1 MTTNTAIDYTKLADT
16 AAKTYTTSR
25 DARSRAIANLAVV
38 DSDRRGYQDI
48 ITADGH
54 IDVPLFAVWFTQDEK
69 EEIAQRT
76 VEYYRA
82 ANKFEEYTRGT
93 MHYFEDAMVASTAL
107 ALIAEVHR
115 LIHQDSDM
123 GALLRELRDS
133 EEGQELAVYPDFS
146 KMFSF
151 VANFECRVNSAK
163 EALLDSASDTL
174 RKAMAPYNG
183 DAVTLMLI
191 RFFRRDTDEHGNLVY
206 DNHYFNLRNLPT
218 LHDVERNNNM
228 RASES
233 KLCTYDTE
241 LTTGNYVEARERLSD
256 SISRATKNM
265 QERIKN
271 GLGTLGNYKKT
282 DTQRERTRHHDRHH
296 RHPRPRPT
304 HRPPDKLGCGPRS
317 ERHAVVASLRGAQ
330 DHREGRV
337 DQRRAHRRSILH
349 CPHPISR
356 SDHRVR
362 LEEAGLR
369 RGTAQARQDLHRAHR
384 PAQPPHHAGA
394 RTRRSPP

>member
-1 MTTNTAIDYTKLADT
+1 MTANTIDYAKLADD
-16 AAKTYTTSR
+16 AADTYTSAR
-25 DARSRAIANLAVV
+25 DALNHAAANLAVV
-38 DSDRRGYQDI
+38 EGDRRGYQDI

-54 IDVPLFAVWFTQDEK
+54 IDVPLFAAWFTQDEK
-69 EEIAQRT
+69 DEIAQRASA
-76 VEYYRA
+76 YYMA

-93 MHYFEDAMVASTAL
+93 MRYFEDAMAASTTL
-107 ALIAEVHR
+107 ALITEVHR
-115 LIHQDSDM
+115 LTHQEDEA

-151 VANFECRVNSAK
+151 VECRVNSAK

-191 RFFRRDTDEHGNLVY
+191 RFFKRDTDEHGNLVY

-218 LHDVERNNNM
+218 VHDVERNNNM

-271 GLGTLGNYKKT
+271 
-282 DTQRERTRHHDRHH
+282 
-296 RHPRPRPT
+296 
-304 HRPPDKLGCGPRS
+304 
-317 ERHAVVASLRGAQ
+317 A
-330 DHREGRV
+330 
-337 DQRRAHRRSILH
+337 
-349 CPHPISR
+349 
-356 SDHRVR
+356 
-362 LEEAGLR
+362 
-369 RGTAQARQDLHRAHR
+369 
-384 PAQPPHHAGA
+384 
-394 RTRRSPP
+394 

>member
-1 MTTNTAIDYTKLADT
+1 MTTNTTIDYTKLADT
-16 AAKTYTTSR
+16 AAETYTTSR
-25 DARSRAIANLAVV
+25 DARSRAAANLAVV
-38 DSDRRGYQDI
+38 DSDRRSYQDI

-54 IDVPLFAVWFTQDEK
+54 IDVPLFAAWFTQDEK
-69 EEIAQRT
+69 DEIAQRASA
-76 VEYYRA
+76 YYRA
-82 ANKFEEYTRGT
+82 ANKFEEYARGT
-93 MHYFEDAMVASTAL
+93 MRYFEDAMVASTTL

-115 LIHQDSDM
+115 LVHQDSDM

-191 RFFRRDTDEHGNLVY
+191 RFFKRDTDEHGNLVY

-218 LHDVERNNNM
+218 VHDVERNNNM

-271 GLGTLGNYKKT
+271 
-282 DTQRERTRHHDRHH
+282 
-296 RHPRPRPT
+296 
-304 HRPPDKLGCGPRS
+304 
-317 ERHAVVASLRGAQ
+317 A
-330 DHREGRV
+330 
-337 DQRRAHRRSILH
+337 
-349 CPHPISR
+349 
-356 SDHRVR
+356 
-362 LEEAGLR
+362 
-369 RGTAQARQDLHRAHR
+369 
-384 PAQPPHHAGA
+384 
-394 RTRRSPP
+394 